1 MMGLMI
7 AGLLIWSLV
16 HLTPSLAPPLK
27 QKLITQLGE
36 KTYKLLFAVL
46 IFTALA
52 LIVFGWRSTL
62 PSYLY
67 QLPGF
72 TRHIAMLLVLIAFIL
87 FGASNYPTRIKQ
99 FIRHPQLTGVI
110 VWAFAHLVLNGDS
123 RSVLLFGSMGVWAI
137 LEIVFINRRE
147 GEWVKQPVPGWA
159 REVRGLAIS
168 LAVCVVVVMLHPYI
182 AGVSIMKQL

>member
-1 MMGLMI
+1 MGLMI

-168 LAVCVVVVMLHPYI
+168 LAVFVVVVMLHPYI